1 MGFEINRSVNKPV
14 IKESQQTHDGG
25 AGNTGYFEQERKQ
38 HEHEKSIFED
48 PKKIDSFEKEGSP
61 SENTDDFSISKFIA
75 EIILAIKDW
84 IKKVFN
90 S

>member
-1 MGFEINRSVNKPV
+1 MGFEINRSTSKPV

-48 PKKIDSFEKEGSP
+48 PKKIDSFEKEGSLT
-61 SENTDDFSISKFIA
+61 ENTDDFSISKFIA

-84 IKKVFN
+84 IKKTFN
-90 S
+90 V